1 MDSAGCG
8 IVEHSMQ
15 KGILAMAIVVSAF
28 LLVVGSLFFQQ
39 NSSQQSPEPEAMA
52 DTTLDEEM
60 QDLIE
65 EKRQEGL
72 EPNRLITE
80 KSPYLLQHAFNPVD
94 WYPWGDEAFE
104 RAREEDRPIFLS
116 VGYSTCYW
124 CHVMERTVFEEDS
137 LAAIMNEYFVNI
149 KVDREERPDVDRV
162 YMNALQSMTGG
173 GGWPM
178 SMFLTP
184 DLKPF
189 FGATYIPPERDQGRP
204 GFGDVLRGIQNAWMN
219 QRPAVLEQAER
230 MRQHL
235 EQTSVPDIEPEEVGE
250 EVLETA
256 FVWYRDNYDATY
268 GGFGA
273 APKFPRPVS
282 FDFLLDYHESTG
294 NAKALSMTLETLQAM
309 ARGGMYDHL
318 GEGFHRYSTDAKW
331 HVPHFEKMLYDQAQ
345 LVNSYVRAFEIT
357 GDSLY
362 ADMARNTLA
371 YVDRVMLHDE
381 GGFYSAEDAE
391 SFTLSPSGDEAKK
404 EGAFYIWKKSEI
416 EALLDPQA
424 AEVFTYVYGVK
435 EEGNAEFDPHQ
446 EFVGE
451 NILFVAHTPAEAAEQ
466 FGRDLPEIEASLEE
480 SERLL
485 FEERETRPPPH
496 HDDKILLSWNG
507 LMISAYANA
516 YRVLGDEKY
525 REVAERSVDFL
536 YDRLYDEET
545 GRFRRRYRK
554 GEARY
559 DAHLEDYAALAH
571 GLIDLYKATDDERW
585 LNNAN
590 DVTETM
596 IDRFYD
602 TEHGGFFSTD
612 RDDPSILVSSKEY
625 YDGAEP
631 AGNSIAILDL
641 VRLHEITDNAS
652 YREKAEESLAYFGS
666 ILKQGPTSPAMLRA
680 HMRLL
685 DR

>member
-1 MDSAGCG
+1 
-8 IVEHSMQ
+8 MQ
-15 KGILAMAIVVSAF
+15 KGILAMAVVVSAF

-39 NSSQQSPEPEAMA
+39 DSSQQSPEPGAMA
-52 DTTLDEEM
+52 DTTLDEEL
-60 QDLIE
+60 QALIE
-65 EKRQEGL
+65 EKRKEGL

-94 WYPWGDEAFE
+94 WYPWGEEAFE
-104 RAREEDRPIFLS
+104 RARAEDKPIFLS

-124 CHVMERTVFEEDS
+124 CHVMERTVFEVDS
-137 LAAIMNEYFVNI
+137 LAELMDRDYISI

-178 SMFLTP
+178 SLFLTP

-204 GFGDVLRGIQNAWMN
+204 GFGDVLRGIQDTWMN
-219 QRPAVLEQAER
+219 QRPTVLEQAER

-235 EQTSVPDIEPEEVGE
+235 EQISVPDIEPEVVGE

-256 FVWYRDNYDATY
+256 FTWYRDNYDATY
-268 GGFGA
+268 GGFGQ

-282 FDFLLDYHESTG
+282 FDFLLDYHERTG
-294 NAKALSMTLETLQAM
+294 NEEALSMTLWTLRAM

-345 LVNSYVRAFEIT
+345 LVNSYLRAFEIT

-362 ADMARNTLA
+362 ADVARNTLA
-371 YVDRVMLHDE
+371 YVDRMMLHDE

-391 SFTLSPSGDEAKK
+391 SFSLGPMGQEAKK

-416 EALLDPQA
+416 EGLLEPPA
-424 AEVFTYVYGVK
+424 VEVFISVYGVR

-451 NILFVAHTPAEAAEQ
+451 NILYLAHTPEEAAEQ
-466 FGRDLPEIEASLEE
+466 FGSDVSEIEALLEE
-480 SERLL
+480 SERIL
-485 FEERETRPPPH
+485 FEERETRPHPH

-507 LMISAYANA
+507 LMISAYASA
-516 YRVLGDEKY
+516 YRVLGDEHY
-525 REVAERSVDFL
+525 REVAERSVEFL
-536 YDRLYDEET
+536 YNRLFDEET
-545 GRFRRRYRK
+545 GRFKRRFRN

-559 DAHLEDYAALAH
+559 DAHLEDYAYLAH
-571 GLIDLYKATDDERW
+571 GLIDLYKATDDDQYLEKVTG
-585 LNNAN
+585 
-590 DVTETM
+590 VTETM
-596 IDRFYD
+596 LERFYD
-602 TEHGGFFSTD
+602 AEHGGFFSTD
-612 RDDPSILVSSKEY
+612 RDDPSILVPSKEY
-625 YDGAEP
+625 YDGAGP

-641 VRLHEITDNAS
+641 VRLYEITGNAS
-652 YREKAEESLAYFGS
+652 YREKAAQSLAYYGS
-666 ILKQGPTSPAMLRA
+666 ILKQGPTSPMMLRA
-680 HMRLL
+680 HMRLVG
-685 DR
+685 D